1 LPAGASAI
9 QPGAGRDPVEERC
22 RMMIETGGIVFLSLA
37 VLMWRMPRKTMLWF
51 FGHPAWLEV
60 PVQRRSL
67 LLHYGTF
74 SGMISAATAAC
85 LCFCFVQM
93 GRWLVGY
100 ITAGKYVPGY
110 LTLDLTR

>member
-1 LPAGASAI
+1 
-9 QPGAGRDPVEERC
+9 
-22 RMMIETGGIVFLSLA
+22 
-37 VLMWRMPRKTMLWF
+37 
-51 FGHPAWLEV
+51 
-60 PVQRRSL
+60 
-67 LLHYGTF
+67 
-74 SGMISAATAAC
+74 MISAATAAC